1 MAVKRILPECFSFA
15 DREVQLLR
23 ESDEHPNVIRYF
35 CTERDRQFQYIA
47 IELCAASL
55 QEVMIATPLD
65 CLHLFPVGGVKYTSL
80 TLLSYSQYVERRD
93 FNRHGLEPVVLL
105 QQTMSGLAHLHSL
118 NIGIRHSA
126 PPTQEPKTF
135 SSLTLCARPS
145 QSTET

>member
-55 QEVMIATPLD
+55 QEVRTDLSHD
-65 CLHLFPVGGVKYTSL
+65 HLTGGKVHMSVFTVYFQLIK
-80 TLLSYSQYVERRD
+80 YVERKD
-93 FNRHGLEPVVLL
+93 FDRNGLEPVVLL

-118 NIGIRHSA
+118 NIGIH
-126 PPTQEPKTF
+126 P
-135 SSLTLCARPS
+135 
-145 QSTET
+145 

>member
-55 QEVMIATPLD
+55 QEVRTRQPEHTLAPLEERFLNNWLKCRC
-65 CLHLFPVGGVKYTSL
+65 CLFLPIK
-80 TLLSYSQYVERRD
+80 YVERKD
-93 FNRHGLEPVVLL
+93 FERHGLEPVMLL
-105 QQTMSGLAHLHSL
+105 QQTMSGLTHLHSL
-118 NIGIRHSA
+118 NIGIR
-126 PPTQEPKTF
+126 P
-135 SSLTLCARPS
+135 
-145 QSTET
+145 